1 LIVLLRTLVVS
12 QALLATVVHGA
23 EGGRVAGA
31 YIFGHE
37 VRSFQPCGSTKIYWT
52 KPVSREVSARLRKRH
67 TELAARPYG
76 RIYIVVSGR
85 PTDEKTAGFA
95 DSYAGYFEVS
105 ELLQADRQI
114 PPDCPI
120 H

>member
-1 LIVLLRTLVVS
+1 MIVLVRALVVF
-12 QALLATVVHGA
+12 QALLAMVVHGA

-31 YIFGHE
+31 YILGHE
-37 VRSFQPCGSTKIYWT
+37 VRSFQPCGSMKTYWA
-52 KPVSREVSARLRKRH
+52 KPVSREIAAHLRERH

-76 RIYIVVSGR
+76 RIYVVVSGR

-95 DSYAGYFEVS
+95 ESYAGYFEVS
-105 ELLQADRQI
+105 ELLQADRRI
-114 PPDCPI
+114 PPDCAI

>member
-1 LIVLLRTLVVS
+1 MIVLLRALVVL
-12 QALLATVVHGA
+12 QALLATAAHGA

-37 VRSFQPCGSTKIYWT
+37 VRSFQPCGSTKIYWA
-52 KPVSREVSARLRKRH
+52 KVVSPKISASLRKRH

-76 RIYIVVSGR
+76 RIYVVVSGR
-85 PTDEKTAGFA
+85 PIDEKTVGFA
-95 DSYAGYFEVS
+95 ESSAGYFEIS
-105 ELLQADRQI
+105 ELLQADGQI
-114 PPDCPI
+114 PPGCAI

>member
-1 LIVLLRTLVVS
+1 MRTLVVF
-12 QALLATVVHGA
+12 QVLLAAVVHGA
-23 EGGRVAGA
+23 EGGRVAGV

-52 KPVSREVSARLRKRH
+52 KAVSPKISARLRKRH

-76 RIYIVVSGR
+76 RIYVVVSGR
-85 PTDEKTAGFA
+85 PTDEKTTGFA
-95 DSYAGYFEVS
+95 EFYAGYFEIS
-105 ELLQADRQI
+105 ELLKADGQI
-114 PPDCPI
+114 PPGCAI

>member
-1 LIVLLRTLVVS
+1 LIVLVRTLVVV
-12 QALLATVVHGA
+12 QALLATAVHGA

-52 KPVSREVSARLRKRH
+52 KAVSPKVSASLRKRH

-76 RIYIVVSGR
+76 RIYVVVSGR
-85 PTDEKTAGFA
+85 PIDEKTAGFA
-95 DSYAGYFEVS
+95 ESYAGYFEIS
-105 ELLQADRQI
+105 ELLQADGQI
-114 PPDCPI
+114 PPGCAI